1 MPSSRTAPVPAGG
14 QVPHALIATEMHVKL
29 TPSAARFN
37 LHSTPAAEKVLRVC
51 NACQWRSDASPVSNG
66 IFFCLFAGWV
76 TADGLDRHVD
86 TAPACIT
93 RLHHQSAPSLYLSL
107 ASRSQLCVH
116 FVAEVASCQMCHDRQ
131 CAVIV
136 FDVCVVVC
144 VRVCVCGWP
153 AKVLRALR
161 TSNSCCSM
169 LMWHIPHVPGGRSQ
183 L

>member
-1 MPSSRTAPVPAGG
+1 MRECCISSLGLSAMAPFLSAAPVPAGG

-37 LHSTPAAEKVLRVC
+37 LHSTPAAEKVLRAC
-51 NACQWRSDASPVSNG
+51 NACQWWSDASPVSNG

-93 RLHHQSAPSLYLSL
+93 RLHHQSAPALYLSISFPNSL

-136 FDVCVVVC
+136 FDVCVLVC
-144 VRVCVCGWP
+144 VRVCVC
-153 AKVLRALR
+153 V
-161 TSNSCCSM
+161 
-169 LMWHIPHVPGGRSQ
+169 GGPQ
-183 L
+183 KF